1 MRLHSSR
8 RTGTF
13 RVVIGA
19 GVVAVIASGCA
30 IVRVSVSSTGTEGTQ
45 ASSRVLGVTDD
56 GRYSLFLSDA
66 ENLVAGDTNGK
77 PDVFRHDT
85 KTGAT
90 VRVDVATNGAQVAG
104 GAFDGAL
111 SQGGRYAAFA
121 TAESLDPA
129 DTNQTTDVYVRDL
142 TSNTTTWASQPPP
155 GGFPP
160 GGAGGVA
167 ISGGGRYVS
176 FLWHSVT
183 TLPVAPTA
191 LYRRDR
197 QAGTTTMLS
206 EAFYIGGMRASRDAH
221 HYVLQPTCLQGGC
234 FPIPDILD
242 VDGSAAGWPA
252 LPFANCIF
260 QTVDAISAN
269 GRFLVW
275 HSAGGTLAP
284 CLPQGNYLVDR
295 TTATAS
301 PVAISGGLIGV
312 SRDASALLFTA
323 DGSFLP
329 GGTAGRTDLYL
340 RDLVHSTDTR
350 VSISTTGKEADAD
363 VTGALLSDDGHQ
375 IAFTTTAGNLVP
387 DDHNGVADVF
397 ERPGLAP
404 PTP

>member
-1 MRLHSSR
+1 MGLHSSR
-8 RTGTF
+8 SAGAF
-13 RVVIGA
+13 RVLISA
-19 GVVAVIASGCA
+19 TVVALVASGCA
-30 IVRVSVSSTGTEGTQ
+30 IVRVSVSNTGTEGSK
-45 ASSRVLGVTDD
+45 ASSTVLGVTDD
-56 GRYSLFLSDA
+56 GRYSLYLSDA
-66 ENLVAGDTNGK
+66 DNLVAGDTNGK

-90 VRVDVATNGAQVAG
+90 VRVDVGPNGVQAPS
-104 GAFDGAL
+104 GAYDGAM
-111 SQGGRYAAFA
+111 SADGRYVVFA
-121 TAESLDPA
+121 TGDQLDPA
-129 DTNQTTDVYVRDL
+129 ATDRGAAFVRDL
-142 TSNTTTWASQPPP
+142 TAHTTKWASQPPP
-155 GGFPP
+155 NGLPV
-160 GGAGGVA
+160 GGVGSVE
-167 ISGGGRYVS
+167 ISADGRYVS
-176 FLWHSVT
+176 FLWRSVT

-206 EAFYIGGMRASRDAH
+206 EAFYIGGMAASRDAH
-221 HYVLQPTCLQGGC
+221 HYVLEPTCLQGGC

-275 HSAGGTLAP
+275 HSAGGLLAP
-284 CLPQGNYLVDR
+284 CLPQGTYLVDR

-301 PVAISGGLIGV
+301 PLAISGGAVGV

-340 RDLVHSTDTR
+340 RDLIHGSDTR
-350 VSISTTGKEADAD
+350 VSISTAGKEADAD

-375 IAFTTTAGNLVP
+375 IAFTTAAGNLVP
-387 DDHNGVADVF
+387 EDHNGVADVF
-397 ERPGLAP
+397 ERPGLAA